1 MKLWFADDYLIIYGF
16 MHLAS
21 PVFELVS
28 LYWSFLFAGVINEY
42 LNYIETIPNGYLHK
56 DLRGITYCKA
66 AAAES
71 GSSAAVIFFY

>member
-1 MKLWFADDYLIIYGF
+1 MNLWFTDDHPIIYGF

-21 PVFELVS
+21 PVFGLVS

-42 LNYIETIPNGYLHK
+42 LSYIEIIPNWFLYK
-56 DLRGITYCKA
+56 NLRGITHCK

-71 GSSAAVIFFY
+71 GSSSPVIFYY